1 MNNNEE
7 KLKKFLFDIINKFSK
22 DADVYHHNGSL
33 WLIHTNDRRWIV
45 EFTKERTLWFNYNF
59 FKKAF
64 KVISLDINDKNEYV
78 TEWFESRFLNMNRVK
93 HILDVSNP
101 NPPGVED
108 TIENG
113 VKETLDAQGRS
124 QISVENAIENGVKR
138 TRFFSAPKRF
148 RVEDTIENGVK
159 DTKTSMSYQTFSVE
173 ETIQNGV
180 KETNPT
186 NFAAVDEAI
195 QNGVKDT
202 KFKRYDRRLLV
213 EDAIQEGV
221 KDTKLKSGRQTGKV
235 EDTIIN
241 GVKKTDFNMYRDNN
255 AVEDT
260 IQNGVKETKRPLLPR
275 TKRVEDAIENG
286 VKKTY
291 STLRRTK
298 LGVDD
303 IIRNGVKDTKP
314 MDEWVNAESIVED
327 TIEYGVKE
335 IQPLP
340 AQDGNRDW
348 GNYYHGKEDRTKP
361 FNEYLDEAIRF
372 GVKEVIEENHHRT
385 REVIITIKDGVKE
398 TYDDCSDNIAR
409 VEGIIRVGK
418 KLDKDGI

>member
-1 MNNNEE
+1 
-7 KLKKFLFDIINKFSK
+7 
-22 DADVYHHNGSL
+22 
-33 WLIHTNDRRWIV
+33 
-45 EFTKERTLWFNYNF
+45 
-59 FKKAF
+59 
-64 KVISLDINDKNEYV
+64 
-78 TEWFESRFLNMNRVK
+78 
-93 HILDVSNP
+93 
-101 NPPGVED
+101 
-108 TIENG
+108 
-113 VKETLDAQGRS
+113 
-124 QISVENAIENGVKR
+124 
-138 TRFFSAPKRF
+138 
-148 RVEDTIENGVK
+148 
-159 DTKTSMSYQTFSVE
+159 
-173 ETIQNGV
+173 
-180 KETNPT
+180 
-186 NFAAVDEAI
+186 
-195 QNGVKDT
+195 
-202 KFKRYDRRLLV
+202 
-213 EDAIQEGV
+213 
-221 KDTKLKSGRQTGKV
+221 
-235 EDTIIN
+235 
-241 GVKKTDFNMYRDNN
+241 MYRDNN

-275 TKRVEDAIENG
+275 TKRVEDAIENGVKDTGYVVVNIINKVEDAIEYG